1 MFCNQQQLRQ
11 KLLRVD
17 EYKLMDQ
24 LSAILSVIS
33 FIGIGLQIIV
43 LALAV
48 FSIILVPMYVVFAP
62 MLTVIAIWTVSILCY
77 YILVAIKR

>member
-24 LSAILSVIS
+24 MSAILSVIS

>member
-62 MLTVIAIWTVSILCY
+62 MLTVIAIWTVGILCY